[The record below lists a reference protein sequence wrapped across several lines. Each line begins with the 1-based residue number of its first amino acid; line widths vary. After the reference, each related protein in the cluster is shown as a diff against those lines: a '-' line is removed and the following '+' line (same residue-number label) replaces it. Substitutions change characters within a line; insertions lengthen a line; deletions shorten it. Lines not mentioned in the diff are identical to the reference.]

1 MSQTDKP
8 TLSLDLRGEHC
19 PYNAIA
25 TLETLATMQ
34 PGERLE
40 VVTDCSQSVHG
51 IPEDTQ
57 RQGLQMPGGGA
68 AWRAVP
74 LPHRGAAGKLNER
87 ACNDKKAD
95 PRVGFLVPGFSAEN
109 CAAGAAGLPGW

>member
-40 VVTDCSQSVHG
+40 VVTD
-51 IPEDTQ
+51 
-57 RQGLQMPGGGA
+57 
-68 AWRAVP
+68 
-74 LPHRGAAGKLNER
+74 
-87 ACNDKKAD
+87 
-95 PRVGFLVPGFSAEN
+95 
-109 CAAGAAGLPGW
+109 

>member
-51 IPEDTQ
+51 FPKIPSARATN
-57 RQGLQMPGGGA
+57 
-68 AWRAVP
+68 AWRWSSMA
-74 LPHRGAAGKLNER
+74 R
-87 ACNDKKAD
+87 C
-95 PRVGFLVPGFSAEN
+95 SASS
-109 CAAGAAGLPGW
+109 

>member
-57 RQGLQMPGGGA
+57 RQGYKCLAVEQHGALFRFLIEVPLESDEPATTRKPTLGA
-68 AWRAVP
+68 A
-74 LPHRGAAGKLNER
+74 
-87 ACNDKKAD
+87 
-95 PRVGFLVPGFSAEN
+95 FLCQGSVRKN